1 MVSIIGDLT
10 LSLAIKQ
17 MREGIPGGKFFLVVD
32 EADAMF
38 RTVDRRQVFEEAFEQ
53 LRRLGPSMTAMISA
67 SKLDE

>member
-1 MVSIIGDLT
+1 
-10 LSLAIKQ
+10 

-38 RTVDRRQVFEEAFEQ
+38 RTADRRQVFEEAFEQ